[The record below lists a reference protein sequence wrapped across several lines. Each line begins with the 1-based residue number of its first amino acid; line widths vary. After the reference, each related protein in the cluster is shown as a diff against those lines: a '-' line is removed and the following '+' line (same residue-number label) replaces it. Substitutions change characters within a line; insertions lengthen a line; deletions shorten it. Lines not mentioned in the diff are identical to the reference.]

1 MGPPGSGK
9 GTQGSR
15 LAERYGIKHI
25 AVGDLLRREAEAGTE
40 LGSQVAAIMRRGE
53 LVSDE
58 VVARVITP
66 AVTQAAGNG
75 GFVLDGFPR
84 TLTQA
89 VAARQAADPVN
100 VDADVVVWLDVSPR
114 ELIARLGGRS
124 SSEGRT
130 DDTAETISRRLQVY
144 EEATRPL
151 LDYYSGRGLLV
162 TVPAEN
168 DAAQVHADIVAAIEG
183 KLGNAPDKRV

>member
-9 GTQGSR
+9 GTQGSL
-15 LAERYGIKHI
+15 LAERYGIAHI
-25 AVGDLLRREAEAGTE
+25 AVGDLLRREAYAGTE
-40 LGSQVAAIMRRGE
+40 LGRQIAETMRRGE
-53 LVSDE
+53 LVGDDLIGE
-58 VVARVITP
+58 LITP
-66 AVTQAAGNG
+66 AVTKAAENG

-89 VAARQAADPVN
+89 VAARQAADLSN
-100 VDADVVVWLDVSPR
+100 VDADVVVWLDVSPQ
-114 ELIARLGGRS
+114 ELIARLSGRS
-124 SSEGRT
+124 AEQGRS

-162 TVPAEN
+162 TIAAEK
-168 DAAQVHADIVAAIEG
+168 DAELVHADVVAAIES
-183 KLGNAPDKRV
+183 KLAS